1 MAKRTKDLSELARLL
16 GGNEEGDA
24 QDETRKGDA
33 PADTAS
39 RAGNEPSA
47 GGGGGKD
54 SGADRAAALCKLH
67 VQLEKKGRRG
77 KGVTVVKGFFHTKED
92 LQTFARELKTRCG
105 SGGTAKSDSVEIQ
118 GDHRSTVAA
127 YFRSKGFRVTGG

>member
-1 MAKRTKDLSELARLL
+1 MAKRTNDLSELSRLL
-16 GGNEEGDA
+16 NGDEGQNPRRDVA
-24 QDETRKGDA
+24 A
-33 PADTAS
+33 AS
-39 RAGNEPSA
+39 DDGKE
-47 GGGGGKD
+47 GGGGAG
-54 SGADRAAALCKLH
+54 DRAAALCKLH

-105 SGGTAKSDSVEIQ
+105 SGGTAKTDSIEIQ
-118 GDHRSTVAA
+118 GDHRSAVAA